1 MVRSLPRLRSFCCA
15 VAIACGKFESFM
27 MVNLV
32 IGSSRSRCDRY
43 RIGDRKG
50 AIAGFYSVALS
61 AR

>member
-1 MVRSLPRLRSFCCA
+1 MVD
-15 VAIACGKFESFM
+15 
-27 MVNLV
+27 LV
-32 IGSSRSRCDRY
+32 IGSSRSKGDRHRIGDHR

>member
-1 MVRSLPRLRSFCCA
+1 MV
-15 VAIACGKFESFM
+15 
-27 MVNLV
+27 VNLV
-32 IGSSRSRCDRY
+32 IGSSRSRGDRY